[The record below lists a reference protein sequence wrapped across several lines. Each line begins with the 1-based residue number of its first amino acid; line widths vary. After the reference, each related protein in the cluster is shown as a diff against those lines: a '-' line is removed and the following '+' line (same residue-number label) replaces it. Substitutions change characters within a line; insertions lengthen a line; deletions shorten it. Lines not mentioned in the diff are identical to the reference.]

1 MLTPK
6 GKEAEEGGCLPP
18 ARLELSKSLQMHLGL
33 PGQAPV
39 LPAAWPGGGVSPR
52 SRRPPSGAVPP
63 PPALRGGDSGSRA
76 RARPVKRS

>member
-33 PGQAPV
+33 PIGFSEPMQN
-39 LPAAWPGGGVSPR
+39 LHS
-52 SRRPPSGAVPP
+52 SFCSQTI
-63 PPALRGGDSGSRA
+63 LIFIIIIIIII
-76 RARPVKRS
+76 